1 MDYAGL
7 WDGGAEDGIDNLH
20 DESIDWTQGVA
31 KELDEQ
37 FGICEEHAQYDEE
50 IE

>member
-1 MDYAGL
+1 M
-7 WDGGAEDGIDNLH
+7 IDNLH

-50 IE
+50 ME